1 MPATLLGAHRPA
13 SGGIQNAI
21 LSGHSIG
28 CTAVQVFTS
37 SPQMWKSKPVTDD
50 MVALYRKSLE
60 DTGICEVISHDSYLI
75 NLCAPDE
82 AKRQQSIEGMKGE
95 IERCARY
102 GIDRVVSHM
111 GAHMGQGEEC
121 GLQGIAES
129 IKQVLD
135 ETPDTVTV
143 CMETTA
149 GQGSSLMARFEHH
162 EWIMEQLGGHPRL
175 GVCLDTCH
183 IFAAGYDIR
192 TAETFAK
199 TFEEFGRI
207 VGFDRL
213 KVVHCNDSK
222 KGLGT
227 RVDRHDHLGA
237 GEIGEEAF
245 RLLVNDPRFERI
257 PIILET
263 AIEDEGHERDLAKL
277 KSFIPVAQN

>member
-1 MPATLLGAHRPA
+1 MPA
-13 SGGIQNAI
+13 SGGLQNAI
-21 LSGHSIG
+21 RGGHAIG

-37 SPQMWKSKPVTDD
+37 SPQMWKAKPVTDA
-50 MVALYRKSLE
+50 MVAAYRTSLE
-60 DTGICEVISHDSYLI
+60 ETGISEVVSHDSYLI

-82 AKRQQSIEGMKGE
+82 AKRRQSIEGMKGE
-95 IERCARY
+95 LARCAQY

-121 GLQGIAES
+121 GLQGVAES
-129 IKQVLD
+129 IREVLD
-135 ETPDTVTV
+135 DSADSVTV

-149 GQGSSLMARFEHH
+149 GQGSSLMAKFEHLAF
-162 EWIMEQLGGHPRL
+162 IIEQLKGHPRL
-175 GVCLDTCH
+175 GICMDTCH

-192 TAETFAK
+192 TAETFAA
-199 TFEEFGRI
+199 TMDRFGQI

-227 RVDRHDHLGA
+227 RVDRHAHIGE

-245 RLLVNDPRFERI
+245 RLLVNDPRFENI
-257 PIILET
+257 PILLET
-263 AIEDEGHERDLAKL
+263 PIEDQGHERDLAKL
-277 KSFIPVAQN
+277 KSFIAA